1 MDDGKHNG
9 VDGDDDNNQD
19 GFTLPAPL
27 ARISQSQKEETCL
40 VTVYSHKLDQRVGL
54 IVESAC
60 VNARTLIVTQE
71 CYY

>member
-1 MDDGKHNG
+1 M
-9 VDGDDDNNQD
+9 
-19 GFTLPAPL
+19 

-71 CYY
+71 CYYRVSLKKGNIAIVV